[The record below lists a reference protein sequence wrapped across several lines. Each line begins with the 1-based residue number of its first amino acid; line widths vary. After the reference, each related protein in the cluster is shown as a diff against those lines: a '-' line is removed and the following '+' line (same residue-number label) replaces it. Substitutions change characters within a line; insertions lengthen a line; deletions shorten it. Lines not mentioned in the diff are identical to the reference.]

1 MIRSFALTRRY
12 AFVSLVGVL
21 ITAIVLAILYHS
33 LSIRTIIELGERN
46 NVTVATLALNAVLP
60 ELGDYLL
67 VGEDAMGNRAH
78 DHSPNALFG
87 LVRQSLRDTPVDR
100 LKIYDRDGIVRYS
113 TEEREIGTSER
124 LNPRLQ
130 AALSG
135 DIRSALLP
143 AGAPR
148 ALQLLRAEDMLIET
162 YLPIWESGNPQPI
175 GVFELYTNVA
185 PIVRAMTRNELLV
198 LGAIT
203 GIMIVLYALLVVVVL
218 RSERIIARQHEVIHK
233 RNQTLQTL
241 SERMM
246 AAEEDDRRRVA
257 WELHEEI
264 AQTLSAIK
272 TKIEAVT
279 RAAALQPCIDNG
291 QPNEEIVAL
300 LQGAIRDVRSLAMD
314 LRPSTLDDFGLSASL
329 GQLCREV
336 EQAVGRPISAPQI
349 AVRDQDVPEPL
360 RGVIF
365 RVVQQTLKHL
375 VARNGV
381 RDLHVSL
388 DRERGQGLRLAVAV
402 SASGDHIDD
411 PRISESWE
419 RAVLSGAAYR
429 ETRSATGYVRYEATW
444 CLCSGIGAADG
455 GRISALLDPPGGDD
469 PSPLPGSRMDAEVA
483 AGHRRAPAHTAEAET
498 TFGRADRT
506 SGEANAV
513 IRNGEPNTLR
523 VRLQQDR

>member
-1 MIRSFALTRRY
+1 MRSFALTRRY

-21 ITAIVLAILYHS
+21 ITAVVLAILYHG

-60 ELGDYLL
+60 GLEDYLL
-67 VGEDAMGNRAH
+67 GGEDAVESRAQ
-78 DHSPNALFG
+78 DHSPQELFG

-100 LKIYDRDGIVRYS
+100 LKIHDRDGIVRYS
-113 TEEREIGTSER
+113 AEEREIGTTER

-130 AALSG
+130 AALG
-135 DIRSALLP
+135 GNIRSALLP
-143 AGAPR
+143 AGARR
-148 ALQLLRAEDMLIET
+148 ALQLLRGEDMLIET
-162 YLPIWESGNPQPI
+162 YVPIWAPGNPRPI
-175 GVFELYTNVA
+175 GVFELYTDVA

-203 GIMIVLYALLVVVVL
+203 GIMIVLYALLVYVVL
-218 RSERIIARQHEVIHK
+218 RSERIITRQREVILQ
-233 RNQTLQTL
+233 RNQTLQTF

-272 TKIEAVT
+272 TKTETVA
-279 RAAALQPCIDNG
+279 RAAALQPCMDKG
-291 QPNEEIVAL
+291 PPNEEIVVL

-329 GQLCREV
+329 GQLCREA
-336 EQAVGRPISAPQI
+336 EQGVGLPISAPQI

-360 RGVIF
+360 RAVIF
-365 RVVQQTLKHL
+365 RVVQQTLKQL
-375 VARNGV
+375 VACNSVG
-381 RDLHVSL
+381 DLHVSL
-388 DRERGQGLRLAVAV
+388 DQERGQGLRLAVAV
-402 SASGDHIDD
+402 NASGDCIDD
-411 PRISESWE
+411 PRISEAWE

-444 CLCSGIGAADG
+444 CL
-455 GRISALLDPPGGDD
+455 
-469 PSPLPGSRMDAEVA
+469 
-483 AGHRRAPAHTAEAET
+483 
-498 TFGRADRT
+498 
-506 SGEANAV
+506 
-513 IRNGEPNTLR
+513 
-523 VRLQQDR
+523 